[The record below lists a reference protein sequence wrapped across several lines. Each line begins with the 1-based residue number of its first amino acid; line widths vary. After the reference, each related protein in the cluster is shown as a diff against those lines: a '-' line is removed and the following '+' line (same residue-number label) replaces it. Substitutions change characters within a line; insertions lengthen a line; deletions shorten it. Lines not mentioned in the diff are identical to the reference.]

1 MNSLSTNRQQFYLDG
16 EPIEYWE
23 DPNLPFRC
31 TAEDL
36 QGYVTRGDWVLLFN
50 ALTLLGSPVGA
61 EWPRAPSARE
71 GGSRLEPV
79 RPRHGAEPARTGLR
93 RPMLRGA
100 IDGDQPE
107 RRAIAEHP
115 LEVVEQAPVDVA
127 AHVET

>member
-61 EWPRAPSARE
+61 E
-71 GGSRLEPV
+71 
-79 RPRHGAEPARTGLR
+79 
-93 RPMLRGA
+93 
-100 IDGDQPE
+100 
-107 RRAIAEHP
+107 
-115 LEVVEQAPVDVA
+115 
-127 AHVET
+127 